1 MNRFSLLLYFSFA
14 FLLSGVDGSTPAQV
28 NNLIS
33 TLLQGYDKR
42 TRPVNDQDKAVK
54 IHISFYL
61 SIVNDIDEVAEKFV
75 TTGWLSLSW
84 TDQNLVWDYAAN
96 HDIYSIHLNQVG
108 HDNLRLRRPCNQLI
122 SLRPSDCRVLEHSLT
137 SLKKCKQYMQ
147 LWVLILLRHIA
158 IQKLP
163 IEQNKNLFNNVIII

>member
-1 MNRFSLLLYFSFA
+1 MNRSLLLLYFSFA

-42 TRPVNDQDKAVK
+42 TRPVTDQDKAVK
-54 IHISFYL
+54 VDISFYL

-75 TTGWLSLSW
+75 TTGWLHLSW
-84 TDQNLVWDYAAN
+84 TDQNLVWDSTTN
-96 HDIYSIHLNQVG
+96 NIYSIHLNQVG
-108 HDNLRLRRPCNQLI
+108 NDNLRLRRPCNQLI
-122 SLRPSDCRVLEHSLT
+122 SLRPSDSRVLEHSLT
-137 SLKKCKQYMQ
+137 SLQKCKQYMQ
-147 LWVLILLRHIA
+147 LWVLILSRHIA

>member
-1 MNRFSLLLYFSFA
+1 MNRFFLLLYFSFA

-42 TRPVNDQDKAVK
+42 TRPVTDQDKAVK

-108 HDNLRLRRPCNQLI
+108 NDSLRLRRPCN
-122 SLRPSDCRVLEHSLT
+122 
-137 SLKKCKQYMQ
+137 
-147 LWVLILLRHIA
+147 
-158 IQKLP
+158 
-163 IEQNKNLFNNVIII
+163 

>member
-1 MNRFSLLLYFSFA
+1 MNRSLLLLYFSFA

-42 TRPVNDQDKAVK
+42 TRPVTDQDKAVK
-54 IHISFYL
+54 VDISFYL

-75 TTGWLSLSW
+75 TTGWLHLSW
-84 TDQNLVWDYAAN
+84 TDQNLVWDSTTN
-96 HDIYSIHLNQVG
+96 NIYSIHLNQVG
-108 HDNLRLRRPCNQLI
+108 NDNLRLRRPCNQLM
-122 SLRPSDCRVLEHSLT
+122 SLRPSDSRVLEHSLT
-137 SLKKCKQYMQ
+137 SLQKCKQYMQ
-147 LWVLILLRHIA
+147 LWVLILSRHIA

>member
-1 MNRFSLLLYFSFA
+1 MNRSLLLLYFSFA

-42 TRPVNDQDKAVK
+42 TRPVTDQDKAVK
-54 IHISFYL
+54 VDISFYL
-61 SIVNDIDEVAEKFV
+61 SIVNDIDGVAEKFV
-75 TTGWLSLSW
+75 TTGWLHLSW
-84 TDQNLVWDYAAN
+84 TDQNLVWDSTTN
-96 HDIYSIHLNQVG
+96 NIYSIHLNQVG
-108 HDNLRLRRPCNQLI
+108 NDNLRLRRPCNQLI

-137 SLKKCKQYMQ
+137 SLQKCKQYIQ
-147 LWVLILLRHIA
+147 LWILILSRHIA

>member
-1 MNRFSLLLYFSFA
+1 MNRSLLLLYFSFA

-42 TRPVNDQDKAVK
+42 TRPITDQDKAVK
-54 IHISFYL
+54 VDISFYL

-75 TTGWLSLSW
+75 TTGWLHLSW
-84 TDQNLVWDYAAN
+84 TDQNLVWDSTTN
-96 HDIYSIHLNQVG
+96 NIYSIHLNQVG
-108 HDNLRLRRPCNQLI
+108 NDNLRLRRPCNQLI

-137 SLKKCKQYMQ
+137 SLQKCKQYMQ
-147 LWVLILLRHIA
+147 LWVLILSRHIA

>member
-1 MNRFSLLLYFSFA
+1 MNRFLLLLYFSFA
-14 FLLSGVDGSTPAQV
+14 FLLYGVDGSTPAQV

-42 TRPVNDQDKAVK
+42 TRPITDQDKAVK
-54 IHISFYL
+54 VDISFYL

-75 TTGWLSLSW
+75 TTGWLHLSW
-84 TDQNLVWDYAAN
+84 TDQNLVWDSTTN
-96 HDIYSIHLNQVG
+96 NIYSIHLNQVG
-108 HDNLRLRRPCNQLI
+108 NDNLRLRRPCNQLI

-137 SLKKCKQYMQ
+137 SLQKCKQYIQ
-147 LWVLILLRHIA
+147 LWILILSRHIA

-163 IEQNKNLFNNVIII
+163 IEQNKNVFNNIIII

>member
-42 TRPVNDQDKAVK
+42 TRPITDQDKAVK
-54 IHISFYL
+54 VDISFYL
-61 SIVNDIDEVAEKFV
+61 SIVNDIDGVAEKFV
-75 TTGWLSLSW
+75 TTGWLHLSW
-84 TDQNLVWDYAAN
+84 TDQNLVWDSTTN
-96 HDIYSIHLNQVG
+96 NIYSIHLNQVG
-108 HDNLRLRRPCNQLI
+108 NDNLRLRRPCNQLI

-137 SLKKCKQYMQ
+137 SLQKCKQYMQ
-147 LWVLILLRHIA
+147 LWVLILSRHIA

>member
-1 MNRFSLLLYFSFA
+1 MNRFLLLLYFSFA

-42 TRPVNDQDKAVK
+42 TRPVTDQDKVVK
-54 IHISFYL
+54 VDISFYL

-75 TTGWLSLSW
+75 TTGWLHLSW
-84 TDQNLVWDYAAN
+84 TDQNLVWDSTTN
-96 HDIYSIHLNQVG
+96 NIFSIHLNQVG
-108 HDNLRLRRPCNQLI
+108 NDNLRLRRPCNQLI
-122 SLRPSDCRVLEHSLT
+122 SLRPSDSRVLEHSLT
-137 SLKKCKQYMQ
+137 SLQKCKQYMQ
-147 LWVLILLRHIA
+147 LWVLILSRHIA

>member
-1 MNRFSLLLYFSFA
+1 MNRSLLLLYFSFA

-42 TRPVNDQDKAVK
+42 TRPVTDQDKAVK
-54 IHISFYL
+54 VDISFYL
-61 SIVNDIDEVAEKFV
+61 SIVNDIDGVAEKFV
-75 TTGWLSLSW
+75 TTGWLHLSW
-84 TDQNLVWDYAAN
+84 TDQNLVWDSTTN
-96 HDIYSIHLNQVG
+96 NIYSIHLNQVG
-108 HDNLRLRRPCNQLI
+108 NDNLRLRRPCNQLI
-122 SLRPSDCRVLEHSLT
+122 SLRPSDSRVLEHSLT
-137 SLKKCKQYMQ
+137 SLQKCKQYMQ
-147 LWVLILLRHIA
+147 LWVLILSRHIA

>member
-1 MNRFSLLLYFSFA
+1 MNRSLLLLYFSFA

-42 TRPVNDQDKAVK
+42 TRPVTDQDKAVK
-54 IHISFYL
+54 VDISFYL

-75 TTGWLSLSW
+75 TTGWLHLSW
-84 TDQNLVWDYAAN
+84 TDQNLVWDSTTN
-96 HDIYSIHLNQVG
+96 NIYSIHLNQVG
-108 HDNLRLRRPCNQLI
+108 NDNLRLRRPCNQLI

-137 SLKKCKQYMQ
+137 SLQKCKQYIQ
-147 LWVLILLRHIA
+147 LWILILSRHIA

>member
-1 MNRFSLLLYFSFA
+1 MNRFLLLLYFSFA

-42 TRPVNDQDKAVK
+42 TRPVTDQDKVVK
-54 IHISFYL
+54 VDISFYL

-75 TTGWLSLSW
+75 TTGWLHLSW
-84 TDQNLVWDYAAN
+84 TDQNLVWDSTTN
-96 HDIYSIHLNQVG
+96 NIFSIHLNQVG
-108 HDNLRLRRPCNQLI
+108 NDNLRLRRPCNQLI
-122 SLRPSDCRVLEHSLT
+122 SLRPSDSRVLEHSLT
-137 SLKKCKQYMQ
+137 SLQKCKQYIQ
-147 LWVLILLRHIA
+147 LWILILSRHIA

>member
-42 TRPVNDQDKAVK
+42 TRPVTDQDKAVK
-54 IHISFYL
+54 VDISFYL

-75 TTGWLSLSW
+75 TTGWLHLSW
-84 TDQNLVWDYAAN
+84 TDQNLVWDSTTN
-96 HDIYSIHLNQVG
+96 NIYSIHLNQVG
-108 HDNLRLRRPCNQLI
+108 NDNLRLRRPCNQLI

-137 SLKKCKQYMQ
+137 SLQKCKQYIQ
-147 LWVLILLRHIA
+147 LWVLILSRHIA

>member
-1 MNRFSLLLYFSFA
+1 MNRFLLLLYFSFA

-42 TRPVNDQDKAVK
+42 TRPVTDQDKAVK
-54 IHISFYL
+54 VDISFYL

-84 TDQNLVWDYAAN
+84 TDQNLVWDSTTN
-96 HDIYSIHLNQVG
+96 NIYSIHLNQVG
-108 HDNLRLRRPCNQLI
+108 NDSLRLRRPCNQLI
-122 SLRPSDCRVLEHSLT
+122 SLRLSDSRVLEHSLT

-147 LWVLILLRHIA
+147 LWVLILSRHIA

>member
-1 MNRFSLLLYFSFA
+1 MNRSLLLLYFSFA

-42 TRPVNDQDKAVK
+42 TRPVTDQDKAVK
-54 IHISFYL
+54 VDISFYL
-61 SIVNDIDEVAEKFV
+61 SIVNDIDGVAEKFV
-75 TTGWLSLSW
+75 TTGWLHLSW
-84 TDQNLVWDYAAN
+84 TDQNLVWDSTTN
-96 HDIYSIHLNQVG
+96 NIYSIHLNQVG
-108 HDNLRLRRPCNQLI
+108 NDNLRLRRPCNQLM
-122 SLRPSDCRVLEHSLT
+122 SLRPSDSRVLEHSLT
-137 SLKKCKQYMQ
+137 SLQKCKQYMQ
-147 LWVLILLRHIA
+147 LWVLILSRHIA

>member
-1 MNRFSLLLYFSFA
+1 MNRFLLLLYFSFA

-42 TRPVNDQDKAVK
+42 TRPVTDQDKAVK
-54 IHISFYL
+54 VDISFYL

-75 TTGWLSLSW
+75 TTGWLHLSW
-84 TDQNLVWDYAAN
+84 TDQNLVWDSTTN
-96 HDIYSIHLNQVG
+96 NIYSIHLNQVG
-108 HDNLRLRRPCNQLI
+108 NDNLRLRRPCNQLI
-122 SLRPSDCRVLEHSLT
+122 SLRPSDSRVLEHSLT
-137 SLKKCKQYMQ
+137 SLQKCRQYMQ
-147 LWVLILLRHIA
+147 LWVLILSRHIA
-158 IQKLP
+158 ISKLP

>member
-1 MNRFSLLLYFSFA
+1 MNRFLLLLYFSFA

-42 TRPVNDQDKAVK
+42 TRPITDQDKAVK
-54 IHISFYL
+54 VDISFYL

-75 TTGWLSLSW
+75 TTGWLHLSW
-84 TDQNLVWDYAAN
+84 TDQNLVWDSTTN
-96 HDIYSIHLNQVG
+96 NIYSIHLNQVG
-108 HDNLRLRRPCNQLI
+108 NDNLRLRMPCNQLI

-137 SLKKCKQYMQ
+137 SLQKCKQYIQ
-147 LWVLILLRHIA
+147 LWILILSRHIA

>member
-1 MNRFSLLLYFSFA
+1 MNRFLLLLYFSFA

-42 TRPVNDQDKAVK
+42 TRPVTDQDKVVK
-54 IHISFYL
+54 VDISFYL

-75 TTGWLSLSW
+75 TTGWLHLSW
-84 TDQNLVWDYAAN
+84 TDQNLVWDSTTN
-96 HDIYSIHLNQVG
+96 NIYSIHLNQVG
-108 HDNLRLRRPCNQLI
+108 NDNLRLRRPCNQLI

-137 SLKKCKQYMQ
+137 SLQKCKQYIQ
-147 LWVLILLRHIA
+147 LWILILSRHIA

-163 IEQNKNLFNNVIII
+163 IEQNKNVFNNIIII